1 MQCTLKFKKLEP
13 THSSQEKSLIWQINI
28 YYIVFKSITP
38 LPKAFGVLRQNKHKI
53 PTCSFSQTQHSPAP
67 SHRLRFF
74 FPQHS
79 VSLSLSLSQSL
90 FFTTNMTTTVKLPSD
105 QNKDLAMVSCLQQK
119 ECNQVSPFLVQAVY
133 FFNWKSVL
141 ILFLWYSTLRY
152 LTQAS
157 KNKIS
162 NVSLFDGPPKM
173 IFLIYFFIIW

>member
-1 MQCTLKFKKLEP
+1 MFLNLLPHFPKLLVFFA
-13 THSSQEKSLIWQINI
+13 KINI
-28 YYIVFKSITP
+28 KP
-38 LPKAFGVLRQNKHKI
+38 P
-53 PTCSFSQTQHSPAP
+53 PAP
-67 SHRLRFF
+67 SHRLSTHLLLLTDSDFSF
-74 FPQHS
+74 
-79 VSLSLSLSQSL
+79 LNTLSLSQSL